1 MGLNEKRE
9 LRMYSLVLYQLSGI
23 QAGIQSGHSNDEYAN
38 CSEGDEYDRYIDWR
52 ENHKT
57 VMVMNGGSS
66 DILAQTVEELRTL
79 GIQVVGFLEPDLY
92 GQYTSFSFLLDER
105 YFKELDMEERVKLS
119 GEDHVVRNIVSKL
132 RFHGGR

>member
-1 MGLNEKRE
+1 MGYNETRE

-38 CSEGDEYDRYIDWR
+38 CSEGDSYDRYIDWR

-66 DILAQTVEELRTL
+66 DVLLETVNTLREL
-79 GIQVVGFLEPDLY
+79 GIQVTGFREPDLY
-92 GQYTSFSFLLDER
+92 NQTSSYSFLLDER
-105 YFKELDMEERVKLS
+105 FF
-119 GEDHVVRNIVSKL
+119 GEVGDDDSHQVCLVRDILFRLK
-132 RFHGGR
+132 FHGGK